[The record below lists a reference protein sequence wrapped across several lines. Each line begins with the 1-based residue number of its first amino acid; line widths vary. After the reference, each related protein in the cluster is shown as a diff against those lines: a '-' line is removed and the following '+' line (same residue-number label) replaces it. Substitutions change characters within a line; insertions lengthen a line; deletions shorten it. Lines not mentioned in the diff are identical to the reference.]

1 VVHVLREAAFDIAAT
16 ADDAEALV
24 RKVRAHSPD
33 IAVVDIQM
41 PPMFSDDGLRAA
53 IEIRSIDP
61 PVAVLILS
69 HFLEDRYA
77 IELLGARPQ
86 GVGYLLKDRLADVG
100 GFVDAVRRVA
110 RGDAVVDP
118 EVVGRLVGRRRSS
131 DPVDQL
137 TARER
142 EVLGLI
148 AEGRSNRGIAEVLV
162 VTDSAVERHVTG
174 IFSKLGLPQDAND
187 HRRVLAVLRYLQVNS
202 RADRALPGPVSS

>member
-1 VVHVLREAAFDIAAT
+1 MHVLREAAFDIAAT

>member
-1 VVHVLREAAFDIAAT
+1 MREAAFDVAAT

-33 IAVVDIQM
+33 VAVIDIQM
-41 PPMFSDDGLRAA
+41 PPLFSDDGLRAA

-69 HFLEDRYA
+69 HFIEDRYA
-77 IELLGARPQ
+77 TELLGSRPQ

-118 EVVGRLVGRRRSS
+118 EVVGRLVGRRRSR

-137 TARER
+137 TSRER

-202 RADRALPGPVSS
+202 RADRALPGPTSS